1 MGTQSTW
8 GLVFKSSIKSQS
20 NSPIQ
25 LSRIMQVFLVALL
38 VVAASAHP
46 TLLKHKLNNAPV
58 LNLNH
63 KNVHLTQQVPVL
75 DTVDVVAPQV
85 YTTLNKQIV
94 PQMYTTINKE
104 VVPQMYTTLNKQVVP
119 QMYTT
124 LNKQVVPQVYTTT
137 LNNQVVPQTYTTLNS
152 QVIPQTYTSL
162 NNQGIPQVQVVP
174 QVYSQVQ
181 PIVTPIVQTPV
192 FKTIHTQAELTE
204 GYVAANHGAVH
215 TAPMPEGPSNDG
227 FFASHH
233 INLPI
238 VKA

>member
-20 NSPIQ
+20 NSPIKH
-25 LSRIMQVFLVALL
+25 SRIMQVFLVALL

-75 DTVDVVAPQV
+75 DTVDVVAPQ
-85 YTTLNKQIV
+85 
-94 PQMYTTINKE
+94 MYTTINKE
-104 VVPQMYTTLNKQVVP
+104 VVPQMDTTLNK
-119 QMYTT
+119 
-124 LNKQVVPQVYTTT
+124 
-137 LNNQVVPQTYTTLNS
+137 QVVPQTYTTLNN
-152 QVIPQTYTSL
+152 QV
-162 NNQGIPQVQVVP
+162 IPQVQVVP
-174 QVYSQVQ
+174 QVYSQIQ

-192 FKTIHTQAELTE
+192 FKTIQTQAELTE

-215 TAPMPEGPSNDG
+215 TAPMPEG
-227 FFASHH
+227 
-233 INLPI
+233 
-238 VKA
+238 

>member
-1 MGTQSTW
+1 M

-20 NSPIQ
+20 NSPIKH
-25 LSRIMQVFLVALL
+25 SRIMQVFLVALL

-85 YTTLNKQIV
+85 YTTLNKQ
-94 PQMYTTINKE
+94 
-104 VVPQMYTTLNKQVVP
+104 VVPQVNTIVNKQVVP

-124 LNKQVVPQVYTTT
+124 INKQVVPQV
-137 LNNQVVPQTYTTLNS
+137 YTTLNS
-152 QVIPQTYTSL
+152 QVIPQTYTTL
-162 NNQGIPQVQVVP
+162 NNQVIPQTYTTLNNQVIPQVQVVP

-192 FKTIHTQAELTE
+192 FKTIQTQAELTE

-233 INLPI
+233 INLPN

>member
-1 MGTQSTW
+1 MG
-8 GLVFKSSIKSQS
+8 VFKSSIKSQS
-20 NSPIQ
+20 NSPIKH
-25 LSRIMQVFLVALL
+25 SRIMQVFLVALL

-85 YTTLNKQIV
+85 YTTLNKQVIPQVNTIVNKQVV

-104 VVPQMYTTLNKQVVP
+104 VVPQMYTTLN
-119 QMYTT
+119 
-124 LNKQVVPQVYTTT
+124 
-137 LNNQVVPQTYTTLNS
+137 NQVVPQTYTTLNN
-152 QVIPQTYTSL
+152 QV
-162 NNQGIPQVQVVP
+162 IPQVQVVP

-192 FKTIHTQAELTE
+192 FKTIQTQAELTE

-215 TAPMPEGPSNDG
+215 TAPLPEGPSNDG

-233 INLPI
+233 INLPN

>member
-20 NSPIQ
+20 NSPIKH
-25 LSRIMQVFLVALL
+25 SRIMQVFLVALL

-85 YTTLNKQIV
+85 YTTLNKQVVPQVNTSVNKQLV
-94 PQMYTTINKE
+94 PQMYTAINKE

-119 QMYTT
+119 QTYTT
-124 LNKQVVPQVYTTT
+124 LNSQVT
-137 LNNQVVPQTYTTLNS
+137 PQTFPTLNS
-152 QVIPQTYTSL
+152 QVIPQTYTTL
-162 NNQGIPQVQVVP
+162 NNRVFPQVQVVP

-181 PIVTPIVQTPV
+181 PIVTPVVQTPV
-192 FKTIHTQAELTE
+192 FKTIQTQAELTE

-215 TAPMPEGPSNDG
+215 T
-227 FFASHH
+227 
-233 INLPI
+233 
-238 VKA
+238 

>member
-1 MGTQSTW
+1 M

-20 NSPIQ
+20 NSPIKH
-25 LSRIMQVFLVALL
+25 SRIMQVFIVALL

-85 YTTLNKQIV
+85 YTTLNKQVVPQVNTIVNKQVV

-104 VVPQMYTTLNKQVVP
+104 VVPQIYTTLNK
-119 QMYTT
+119 
-124 LNKQVVPQVYTTT
+124 
-137 LNNQVVPQTYTTLNS
+137 QVVPQTYTTLNS
-152 QVIPQTYTSL
+152 QFIPQTYTTL
-162 NNQGIPQVQVVP
+162 NNQVIPQVQVVP
-174 QVYSQVQ
+174 QVYSQIQ

-192 FKTIHTQAELTE
+192 FKTIQTQAELTE

-233 INLPI
+233 INLPN

>member
-1 MGTQSTW
+1 M

-20 NSPIQ
+20 NSPIKH
-25 LSRIMQVFLVALL
+25 SRIMQVFLVALL

-85 YTTLNKQIV
+85 YTTLNKQVVPQVNTIVNKQVV

-119 QMYTT
+119 QAY
-124 LNKQVVPQVYTTT
+124 TT
-137 LNNQVVPQTYTTLNS
+137 LNNQVIPQTYTTLNN
-152 QVIPQTYTSL
+152 QV
-162 NNQGIPQVQVVP
+162 IPQVQVVP

-192 FKTIHTQAELTE
+192 FKTIQTQAELTE
-204 GYVAANHGAVH
+204 GYVSANHGAVH

-233 INLPI
+233 INLPN

>member
-1 MGTQSTW
+1 M

-20 NSPIQ
+20 NSPIKH
-25 LSRIMQVFLVALL
+25 SRIMQVFIVALL
-38 VVAASAHP
+38 VVAASADP

-58 LNLNH
+58 LSLNH

-85 YTTLNKQIV
+85 
-94 PQMYTTINKE
+94 
-104 VVPQMYTTLNKQVVP
+104 
-119 QMYTT
+119 YTT

-152 QVIPQTYTSL
+152 QVIPQTYTTL
-162 NNQGIPQVQVVP
+162 NNQVIPQVQVVP

-192 FKTIHTQAELTE
+192 FKTIQTQAELTE

-227 FFASHH
+227 
-233 INLPI
+233 
-238 VKA
+238 

>member
-1 MGTQSTW
+1 M

-20 NSPIQ
+20 NSPIKH
-25 LSRIMQVFLVALL
+25 SRIMQVFIVALL

-75 DTVDVVAPQV
+75 DTVDVVAPQ
-85 YTTLNKQIV
+85 
-94 PQMYTTINKE
+94 MYTTINKE
-104 VVPQMYTTLNKQVVP
+104 VVPQIYTTLNK
-119 QMYTT
+119 
-124 LNKQVVPQVYTTT
+124 
-137 LNNQVVPQTYTTLNS
+137 QVVPQTYTTLNS
-152 QVIPQTYTSL
+152 QVIPQTYTTLNSQFIPQTYTTL
-162 NNQGIPQVQVVP
+162 NNQVIPQVQVVP
-174 QVYSQVQ
+174 QVYSQIQ

-192 FKTIHTQAELTE
+192 FKTIQTQAELTE
-204 GYVAANHGAVH
+204 GYVAANHRAVH

-233 INLPI
+233 INLPN

>member
-1 MGTQSTW
+1 M

-20 NSPIQ
+20 NSPIKH
-25 LSRIMQVFLVALL
+25 SRIMQVFLVALL

-75 DTVDVVAPQV
+75 DTVDVVAP
-85 YTTLNKQIV
+85 
-94 PQMYTTINKE
+94 E
-104 VVPQMYTTLNKQVVP
+104 AYTTLNKQVVP
-119 QMYTT
+119 QTY
-124 LNKQVVPQVYTTT
+124 TT
-137 LNNQVVPQTYTTLNS
+137 LNNQV
-152 QVIPQTYTSL
+152 
-162 NNQGIPQVQVVP
+162 IPQVQVVP
-174 QVYSQVQ
+174 QVYSHVQ
-181 PIVTPIVQTPV
+181 PIVTPIVQT
-192 FKTIHTQAELTE
+192 QAQLTE

-233 INLPI
+233 INLPN

>member
-1 MGTQSTW
+1 
-8 GLVFKSSIKSQS
+8 
-20 NSPIQ
+20 
-25 LSRIMQVFLVALL
+25 MQVFLVALL

-75 DTVDVVAPQV
+75 DTVDVVAPEVYTTLNKQVVPQV
-85 YTTLNKQIV
+85 YTTLNKQ
-94 PQMYTTINKE
+94 
-104 VVPQMYTTLNKQVVP
+104 VVPQVNTIVNKQIVP

-137 LNNQVVPQTYTTLNS
+137 LNNQVIPQTYTTLNK
-152 QVIPQTYTSL
+152 QVIPQTYTTL
-162 NNQGIPQVQVVP
+162 NNQVIPQTYTTLNNQVIPQVQVVP

-192 FKTIHTQAELTE
+192 FKTIQTQAELTE

-233 INLPI
+233 INLPN

>member
-1 MGTQSTW
+1 M

-20 NSPIQ
+20 KSSVK
-25 LSRIMQVFLVALL
+25 LLTTMQVFIVALL

-85 YTTLNKQIV
+85 YTTLNKQ
-94 PQMYTTINKE
+94 
-104 VVPQMYTTLNKQVVP
+104 VVPQVYTTLNKQVVP
-119 QMYTT
+119 QTY
-124 LNKQVVPQVYTTT
+124 TT
-137 LNNQVVPQTYTTLNS
+137 LNNQV
-152 QVIPQTYTSL
+152 
-162 NNQGIPQVQVVP
+162 IPQVQVVP

-181 PIVTPIVQTPV
+181 TIVTPIVQT
-192 FKTIHTQAELTE
+192 QAQLTE

-233 INLPI
+233 INLPN

>member
-1 MGTQSTW
+1 M

-20 NSPIQ
+20 NSPIKH
-25 LSRIMQVFLVALL
+25 SRIMQVFLVALL

-85 YTTLNKQIV
+85 YTTLNKQ
-94 PQMYTTINKE
+94 
-104 VVPQMYTTLNKQVVP
+104 
-119 QMYTT
+119 
-124 LNKQVVPQVYTTT
+124 VVPQVNTIV
-137 LNNQVVPQTYTTLNS
+137 NKQVVPQTYTTLNS
-152 QVIPQTYTSL
+152 QVIPQTYTTL
-162 NNQGIPQVQVVP
+162 NNQVIPQVQVVP
-174 QVYSQVQ
+174 QVYSQIQ

-192 FKTIHTQAELTE
+192 FKTIQTQAELTE

-233 INLPI
+233 INLPN

>member
-1 MGTQSTW
+1 M
-8 GLVFKSSIKSQS
+8 GLVFKSRIKSES
-20 NSPIQ
+20 Q
-25 LSRIMQVFLVALL
+25 LSVKLLTTMQVFIVALL

-75 DTVDVVAPQV
+75 DTVDVVAP
-85 YTTLNKQIV
+85 
-94 PQMYTTINKE
+94 E
-104 VVPQMYTTLNKQVVP
+104 VYTTLNKQVVP
-119 QMYTT
+119 QVYTT

-137 LNNQVVPQTYTTLNS
+137 LNNQIVPQTYTTLNN
-152 QVIPQTYTSL
+152 QVIPQTYTTL
-162 NNQGIPQVQVVP
+162 NQVIPQVQVVP

-192 FKTIHTQAELTE
+192 FKTIQTQAELTE

-215 TAPMPEGPSNDG
+215 TAPMPEGLSNDG

-233 INLPI
+233 INLPN

>member
-1 MGTQSTW
+1 M

-20 NSPIQ
+20 NSPIKH
-25 LSRIMQVFLVALL
+25 SRIMQVFLVALL

-85 YTTLNKQIV
+85 YTTLNKQ
-94 PQMYTTINKE
+94 
-104 VVPQMYTTLNKQVVP
+104 VVPQVNTIVNKQVVP

-124 LNKQVVPQVYTTT
+124 LNKQVI
-137 LNNQVVPQTYTTLNS
+137 PQTYTTLNN
-152 QVIPQTYTSL
+152 QV
-162 NNQGIPQVQVVP
+162 IPQVQVVP
-174 QVYSQVQ
+174 QVYSQIQ

-192 FKTIHTQAELTE
+192 FKTIQTQAELTE

-233 INLPI
+233 INLPN

>member
-1 MGTQSTW
+1 MG
-8 GLVFKSSIKSQS
+8 VFKSSIKSQS
-20 NSPIQ
+20 NSPIKH
-25 LSRIMQVFLVALL
+25 SRIMQVFIVALL

-85 YTTLNKQIV
+85 YTIVNKQVV

-104 VVPQMYTTLNKQVVP
+104 VVPQMYTTLNKQVI
-119 QMYTT
+119 
-124 LNKQVVPQVYTTT
+124 
-137 LNNQVVPQTYTTLNS
+137 PQTYTTLNS
-152 QVIPQTYTSL
+152 QVIPQTYTTL
-162 NNQGIPQVQVVP
+162 NNQVIPQVQVVP

-192 FKTIHTQAELTE
+192 FKTIQTQAELTE

-233 INLPI
+233 INLPN

>member
-1 MGTQSTW
+1 
-8 GLVFKSSIKSQS
+8 
-20 NSPIQ
+20 
-25 LSRIMQVFLVALL
+25 MQVFLVALL
-38 VVAASAHP
+38 VVVASAHP

-75 DTVDVVAPQV
+75 DTVDVVAP
-85 YTTLNKQIV
+85 
-94 PQMYTTINKE
+94 E
-104 VVPQMYTTLNKQVVP
+104 V
-119 QMYTT
+119 YTT
-124 LNKQVVPQVYTTT
+124 LNKQVVPQVYTTLNKQIIPQVYTTT
-137 LNNQVVPQTYTTLNS
+137 LNNQVIPQTYTTLNQ
-152 QVIPQTYTSL
+152 QVIPQTYTTL
-162 NNQGIPQVQVVP
+162 NNQVIPQVQVVP

-192 FKTIHTQAELTE
+192 FKTIQTQAELTE

-233 INLPI
+233 INLPN

>member
-1 MGTQSTW
+1 
-8 GLVFKSSIKSQS
+8 
-20 NSPIQ
+20 
-25 LSRIMQVFLVALL
+25 MQVFIVALL

-85 YTTLNKQIV
+85 YTTI
-94 PQMYTTINKE
+94 
-104 VVPQMYTTLNKQVVP
+104 NKQVVP
-119 QMYTT
+119 QINTT

-152 QVIPQTYTSL
+152 QVIPQ
-162 NNQGIPQVQVVP
+162 VQVVP
-174 QVYSQVQ
+174 QIYSQVQ

-192 FKTIHTQAELTE
+192 FKTIQTQAEPPE
-204 GYVAANHGAVH
+204 GYVA
-215 TAPMPEGPSNDG
+215 
-227 FFASHH
+227 
-233 INLPI
+233 
-238 VKA
+238 

>member
-1 MGTQSTW
+1 M

-20 NSPIQ
+20 NSPIKH
-25 LSRIMQVFLVALL
+25 SRIVQVFLVALL

-85 YTTLNKQIV
+85 NTTLNKQVV
-94 PQMYTTINKE
+94 PQMYTTFNKE
-104 VVPQMYTTLNKQVVP
+104 VVPQMYTTLNKQVI
-119 QMYTT
+119 
-124 LNKQVVPQVYTTT
+124 
-137 LNNQVVPQTYTTLNS
+137 PQTYTTLNS
-152 QVIPQTYTSL
+152 QVIPQTYTTL
-162 NNQGIPQVQVVP
+162 NNQVIPQVQVVP
-174 QVYSQVQ
+174 QIYSQVQ

-192 FKTIHTQAELTE
+192 FKTIQTQAELTE

-233 INLPI
+233 INLPN

>member
-1 MGTQSTW
+1 M

-20 NSPIQ
+20 NSPIKH
-25 LSRIMQVFLVALL
+25 SRIMQVFIVALL

-46 TLLKHKLNNAPV
+46 TLLKHKLSNAPV

-85 YTTLNKQIV
+85 YTTLNKQVVPQVNTILNKEVV

-104 VVPQMYTTLNKQVVP
+104 VVP

-152 QVIPQTYTSL
+152 QVIPQTYTTL
-162 NNQGIPQVQVVP
+162 NNQVIPQLQVVP

-192 FKTIHTQAELTE
+192 FKTIQTQAELTE

-215 TAPMPEGPSNDG
+215 TA
-227 FFASHH
+227 
-233 INLPI
+233 
-238 VKA
+238 

>member
-1 MGTQSTW
+1 MG
-8 GLVFKSSIKSQS
+8 VFKSSIKSQS
-20 NSPIQ
+20 NSPIKH
-25 LSRIMQVFLVALL
+25 SRIMQVFIVALL

-85 YTTLNKQIV
+85 YTTLNKQVVPQVNTIVNKQVV

-104 VVPQMYTTLNKQVVP
+104 VVPQMYTTLNSQVI
-119 QMYTT
+119 
-124 LNKQVVPQVYTTT
+124 
-137 LNNQVVPQTYTTLNS
+137 PQTYTTLNS
-152 QVIPQTYTSL
+152 QVIPQTYTTL
-162 NNQGIPQVQVVP
+162 NNQVIPQVQVVP
-174 QVYSQVQ
+174 QVYSQIQ

-192 FKTIHTQAELTE
+192 FKTIQTQAELTE

-233 INLPI
+233 INLPN

>member
-1 MGTQSTW
+1 M

-20 NSPIQ
+20 NSPIKH
-25 LSRIMQVFLVALL
+25 SRIMQVFLVALL

-85 YTTLNKQIV
+85 YTTLNKQVVPQVNTIINKQIV

-104 VVPQMYTTLNKQVVP
+104 VVPQMYTTLN
-119 QMYTT
+119 
-124 LNKQVVPQVYTTT
+124 
-137 LNNQVVPQTYTTLNS
+137 NQVIPQTYTTLNS
-152 QVIPQTYTSL
+152 QVIPQ
-162 NNQGIPQVQVVP
+162 VQVVP
-174 QVYSQVQ
+174 QVYSHVQ
-181 PIVTPIVQTPV
+181 PIVTPIVQT
-192 FKTIHTQAELTE
+192 QAQLTE

-233 INLPI
+233 INLPN

>member
-1 MGTQSTW
+1 MG
-8 GLVFKSSIKSQS
+8 VFKSSIKSQS
-20 NSPIQ
+20 NSPIKH
-25 LSRIMQVFLVALL
+25 SRIMQVFIVALL

-85 YTTLNKQIV
+85 YTTLNKQ
-94 PQMYTTINKE
+94 
-104 VVPQMYTTLNKQVVP
+104 VVPQVNTIVNKQVVP

-124 LNKQVVPQVYTTT
+124 I
-137 LNNQVVPQTYTTLNS
+137 NNQV
-152 QVIPQTYTSL
+152 
-162 NNQGIPQVQVVP
+162 IPQVQVVP

-192 FKTIHTQAELTE
+192 FKTIQTQAELTE

-233 INLPI
+233 INLPN
-238 VKA
+238 

>member
-20 NSPIQ
+20 NSPIKH
-25 LSRIMQVFLVALL
+25 SRIMQAFLVALL
-38 VVAASAHP
+38 VVVASAHP

-75 DTVDVVAPQV
+75 DTVDVVAP
-85 YTTLNKQIV
+85 
-94 PQMYTTINKE
+94 E
-104 VVPQMYTTLNKQVVP
+104 V
-119 QMYTT
+119 YTT
-124 LNKQVVPQVYTTT
+124 LNKQVVPQVYTTLNKQIIPQMYTT
-137 LNNQVVPQTYTTLNS
+137 LNKQVVPQTYTTLNN
-152 QVIPQTYTSL
+152 QV
-162 NNQGIPQVQVVP
+162 IPQVQVVP

-192 FKTIHTQAELTE
+192 FKTIQTQAELTE

-233 INLPI
+233 INLPN

>member
-1 MGTQSTW
+1 M

-20 NSPIQ
+20 NSPIKH
-25 LSRIMQVFLVALL
+25 SRIMQVFLVALL

-85 YTTLNKQIV
+85 YTTLNKQVVPQVNTIVNKQVV

-119 QMYTT
+119 QAY
-124 LNKQVVPQVYTTT
+124 TT
-137 LNNQVVPQTYTTLNS
+137 LNNQV
-152 QVIPQTYTSL
+152 
-162 NNQGIPQVQVVP
+162 IPQVQVVP

-192 FKTIHTQAELTE
+192 FKTIQTQAELTE

-233 INLPI
+233 INLPN

>member
-1 MGTQSTW
+1 M

-20 NSPIQ
+20 NSPIKH
-25 LSRIMQVFLVALL
+25 SRIMQVFLVALL

-75 DTVDVVAPQV
+75 DTVDVV
-85 YTTLNKQIV
+85 
-94 PQMYTTINKE
+94 
-104 VVPQMYTTLNKQVVP
+104 
-119 QMYTT
+119 
-124 LNKQVVPQVYTTT
+124 
-137 LNNQVVPQTYTTLNS
+137 VPQTYTTLNS
-152 QVIPQTYTSL
+152 QVIPQTYTTL
-162 NNQGIPQVQVVP
+162 NNQVIPQVQVVP
-174 QVYSQVQ
+174 QIYSQVQ

-192 FKTIHTQAELTE
+192 FKTIQTQAELTE
-204 GYVAANHGAVH
+204 GYVSANHGAVH

-233 INLPI
+233 INLPN

>member
-1 MGTQSTW
+1 MG
-8 GLVFKSSIKSQS
+8 VFKSSIKSQS
-20 NSPIQ
+20 NSPIKH
-25 LSRIMQVFLVALL
+25 SRIMQVFIVALL

-85 YTTLNKQIV
+85 YTTLNKQVV

-104 VVPQMYTTLNKQVVP
+104 VVP

-152 QVIPQTYTSL
+152 QVIPQTYTTL
-162 NNQGIPQVQVVP
+162 NNQVIPQVQVVP
-174 QVYSQVQ
+174 QVYAQIQ

-192 FKTIHTQAELTE
+192 FKTIQTQAELTE

-233 INLPI
+233 INLPN

>member
-1 MGTQSTW
+1 M

-20 NSPIQ
+20 NSPIKH
-25 LSRIMQVFLVALL
+25 SRIMQVFLVALL

-85 YTTLNKQIV
+85 YTTLNKQVVPQVNTIVNKHVV

-119 QMYTT
+119 Q
-124 LNKQVVPQVYTTT
+124 
-137 LNNQVVPQTYTTLNS
+137 TYTTLNS
-152 QVIPQTYTSL
+152 QV
-162 NNQGIPQVQVVP
+162 IPQVQVVP

-192 FKTIHTQAELTE
+192 FKTIQTQAELTE

-233 INLPI
+233 INLPN

>member
-1 MGTQSTW
+1 MG
-8 GLVFKSSIKSQS
+8 VFKSSIKSQS
-20 NSPIQ
+20 NSPIKH
-25 LSRIMQVFLVALL
+25 SRIMQVFLVALL

-85 YTTLNKQIV
+85 NTIVNKQIV
-94 PQMYTTINKE
+94 PQMYTTFNKE
-104 VVPQMYTTLNKQVVP
+104 
-119 QMYTT
+119 
-124 LNKQVVPQVYTTT
+124 
-137 LNNQVVPQTYTTLNS
+137 VVPQTYTTLNS
-152 QVIPQTYTSL
+152 QVIPQTYTTL
-162 NNQGIPQVQVVP
+162 NNQVIPQVQVVP

-192 FKTIHTQAELTE
+192 FKTIQTQAELTE

-233 INLPI
+233 INLPN

>member
-1 MGTQSTW
+1 M

-20 NSPIQ
+20 NSPIKH
-25 LSRIMQVFLVALL
+25 SRIMQVFIVALL

-75 DTVDVVAPQV
+75 DTVDVVAP
-85 YTTLNKQIV
+85 
-94 PQMYTTINKE
+94 E
-104 VVPQMYTTLNKQVVP
+104 V
-119 QMYTT
+119 YTT
-124 LNKQVVPQVYTTT
+124 LNKQVVPQVYTTLNKQIIPQVNTIVNKQVVPQMYTT
-137 LNNQVVPQTYTTLNS
+137 LNNQV
-152 QVIPQTYTSL
+152 
-162 NNQGIPQVQVVP
+162 IPQVQVVP

-192 FKTIHTQAELTE
+192 FKTIQTQAELTE

-233 INLPI
+233 INLPN

>member
-20 NSPIQ
+20 NSRIKH
-25 LSRIMQVFLVALL
+25 SRIMQVFIVALL

-46 TLLKHKLNNAPV
+46 TLLKHKLNNPPV

-75 DTVDVVAPQV
+75 DTVDVVVPQV
-85 YTTLNKQIV
+85 NTTLNKQVV

-104 VVPQMYTTLNKQVVP
+104 VVP

-152 QVIPQTYTSL
+152 QVISQTYTTL
-162 NNQGIPQVQVVP
+162 NNQVTPQVQVVP

-181 PIVTPIVQTPV
+181 PILTPIVQTPV
-192 FKTIHTQAELTE
+192 FKTIQTQAELTE

-233 INLPI
+233 INLPN

>member
-20 NSPIQ
+20 NSPIKH
-25 LSRIMQVFLVALL
+25 SRIMQVFLVALL

-94 PQMYTTINKE
+94 PQMYTTLNKE
-104 VVPQMYTTLNKQVVP
+104 FVP

-137 LNNQVVPQTYTTLNS
+137 LNNQVVPQTYTTLNN
-152 QVIPQTYTSL
+152 QVIPQTYTTL
-162 NNQGIPQVQVVP
+162 NNQVMPQVQVVP
-174 QVYSQVQ
+174 QVQ
-181 PIVTPIVQTPV
+181 
-192 FKTIHTQAELTE
+192 
-204 GYVAANHGAVH
+204 
-215 TAPMPEGPSNDG
+215 
-227 FFASHH
+227 
-233 INLPI
+233 
-238 VKA
+238 

>member
-1 MGTQSTW
+1 M

-20 NSPIQ
+20 NSPIKH
-25 LSRIMQVFLVALL
+25 SRIMQVFLVALL

-85 YTTLNKQIV
+85 YTTLNKQVVPQVNTIVNKQVV

-119 QMYTT
+119 Q
-124 LNKQVVPQVYTTT
+124 VYTT
-137 LNNQVVPQTYTTLNS
+137 LNNQVIPQTYTTLNN
-152 QVIPQTYTSL
+152 QV
-162 NNQGIPQVQVVP
+162 IPQVQVVP

-192 FKTIHTQAELTE
+192 FKTIQTQAELTE

-233 INLPI
+233 INLPN

>member
-1 MGTQSTW
+1 
-8 GLVFKSSIKSQS
+8 
-20 NSPIQ
+20 
-25 LSRIMQVFLVALL
+25 MQVFLVALL
-38 VVAASAHP
+38 VVVASAHP

-75 DTVDVVAPQV
+75 DTVDVVAPEV
-85 YTTLNKQIV
+85 YTTLNKQ
-94 PQMYTTINKE
+94 
-104 VVPQMYTTLNKQVVP
+104 VVPQVYTTFNKQVIPQVNTIVNKQVVP

-137 LNNQVVPQTYTTLNS
+137 LNNQIVPQTYTTLNN
-152 QVIPQTYTSL
+152 QVIPQTYTTL
-162 NNQGIPQVQVVP
+162 NNQVIPQAYTTLNNQVIPQVQVVP

-192 FKTIHTQAELTE
+192 FKTIQTQAELTE

-233 INLPI
+233 INLPN

>member
-1 MGTQSTW
+1 M

-20 NSPIQ
+20 NSPIKH
-25 LSRIMQVFLVALL
+25 SRIMQVFLVALL

-85 YTTLNKQIV
+85 YTTLNKQVVPQVNTIVNKQVV

-104 VVPQMYTTLNKQVVP
+104 VVP

-152 QVIPQTYTSL
+152 QVIPQTYTTL
-162 NNQGIPQVQVVP
+162 NNQVIPRP
-174 QVYSQVQ
+174 GCTTD
-181 PIVTPIVQTPV
+181 I
-192 FKTIHTQAELTE
+192 LT
-204 GYVAANHGAVH
+204 GSAHCHPNC
-215 TAPMPEGPSNDG
+215 
-227 FFASHH
+227 
-233 INLPI
+233 
-238 VKA
+238 